1 MVTKRRAKSFKFKDV
16 NAFLLDLFEFDIHA
30 KRVYSLAN
38 ATLGVMSGESLAI
51 HTIGQGLAQARGLV
65 TKHSIKQV
73 DRLLSNNG
81 VDVWEL
87 FAYWVPEMV
96 GQREEIVVA
105 MDWTDYDADDQA
117 TIAINLVTRHGRA
130 TPLIWKTV
138 VKSTLKNNRNRY
150 EDEVL
155 TRFKE
160 VLPEG
165 VKKVT
170 VLADRGFGDH
180 KLMHFLRDDLEFDF
194 VIRIRSNILVEDEKG
209 EERRADEWVGKGGR
223 ARMLRNAFITHKKY
237 EVPTV
242 VCVHAKDMKHPWCL
256 VASFRAEKSKD
267 LIKYYAKRWGIE
279 PSFRDTKDLR
289 FGMGLSSIHIKNPER
304 RDRLL
309 LISAFA
315 VVLLTVLGAA
325 GEALGLDRLLKAN
338 TVKHRVH
345 SLFRQGCMW
354 YELIPNMPEERLRI
368 LMNKF
373 GELMLERN
381 SFKKV
386 YGYV

>member
-1 MVTKRRAKSFKFKDV
+1 MVAKRRAKSFKFNDV

-30 KRVYSLAN
+30 KRIYSLSN
-38 ATLGVMSGESLAI
+38 ATIGVMSSGSLAI
-51 HTIGQGLAQARGLV
+51 HTVGQGLAQARGLI
-65 TKHSIKQV
+65 TKHAIKQV

-81 VDVWEL
+81 IDVWEM
-87 FAYWVPEMV
+87 FGYWIPEMI
-96 GQREEIVVA
+96 GERKEIVVA
-105 MDWTDYDADDQA
+105 MDWTDYDADDQS

-138 VKSTLKNNRNRY
+138 EKSTLKNNRNRY

-155 TRFKE
+155 MRLKE
-160 VLPEG
+160 SLPDG
-165 VKKVT
+165 VEKVT

-180 KLMHFLRDDLEFDF
+180 KLMEFLREDLGFDF
-194 VIRIRSNILVEDEKG
+194 VIRIRGNILVEDKKG
-209 EERRADEWVGKGGR
+209 EGQRADEWVGKGGR
-223 ARMLRNAFITHKKY
+223 ARMLKNASITHRKY

-242 VCVHAKDMKHPWCL
+242 VCVHAKEMKEPWCL
-256 VASFRAEKSKD
+256 VASFQAEKSKD
-267 LIKYYAKRWGIE
+267 LIKYYAKRWSIE

-315 VVLLTVLGAA
+315 VVLLTALGAA

-354 YELIPNMPEERLRI
+354 YELIPNMPEERLRM
-368 LMNKF
+368 LMEKF
-373 GELMLERN
+373 AELMLERT

-386 YGYV
+386 YSFV

>member
-256 VASFRAEKSKD
+256 VASFRAEKSMD